1 MLCYFKKGKIDL
13 CSVWKAAV
21 TDSMCQKWF
30 AKFPAGD
37 YSLDNAPQLS
47 RPVEVDSDQDIN

>member
-1 MLCYFKKGKIDL
+1 MLCSFKKGKKDL
-13 CSVWKAAV
+13 CSVWKAAI

-30 AKFPAGD
+30 VKFPAGN
-37 YSLDNAPQLS
+37 YSLDNASQLS